1 LDTTLF
7 RDDVH
12 TVRVSS
18 PGRICLFGEHQDYL
32 HLPVIPCALSLR
44 IAIEGRRRVDMN
56 VFLDLP
62 DIGQHERFSIAEP
75 LSYTHR
81 RDYFRSTVNV
91 LRRHGFTFSTGFDCR
106 VRGTIPINAGTSSS
120 SALIVSWVHFLTL
133 MSEQQRVPVAPVIA
147 ALAHE
152 AEVVEF
158 GEPGGMMDHYAAA
171 CGGLF
176 YLSFSPAAGLSELP
190 ARLGTLVL
198 GNSGEPKDT
207 TSILARVKNRVIES
221 VAHLSRTH
229 PGFLLQKET
238 PDSIESLGGAL
249 GGDQMELLRG
259 TVRNHQI
266 TRTAVLLLQKG
277 DVDHQRL
284 GSLLNAHQEVLRDV
298 LRISTPKIDRMLAA
312 AIDAGA
318 AGGKI
323 NGSGGGGCMFAYA
336 PDHPERVAAAIEKAG
351 GTAYIVRP
359 DTGTRVETVKGAE

>member
-1 LDTTLF
+1 LKPIST
-7 RDDVH
+7 DDVH
-12 TVRVSS
+12 SIRVSS

-44 IAIEGRRRVDMN
+44 MAVEGRRRNDMN
-56 VFLDLP
+56 VFLELP
-62 DIGQHERFSIAEP
+62 DIGQQEQFSIAGP
-75 LSYTHR
+75 LTYTHR

-91 LRRHGFTFSTGFDCR
+91 LRRHGYTFATGFDCR

-120 SALIVSWVHFLTL
+120 SALIVSWVHFLTR
-133 MSEQQRVPVAPVIA
+133 MSEQQEVPPARMIA

-176 YLSFSPAAGLSELP
+176 FLSFVPAISLSELP

-207 TSILARVKNRVIES
+207 TTILSRVKNRVLEG
-221 VAHLSRTH
+221 VAHISRTD
-229 PGFLLQKET
+229 PGFLLQNET
-238 PDSIESLGGAL
+238 PHSIESLCRKL
-249 GGDQMELLRG
+249 SGDQVELLRG
-259 TVRNHQI
+259 TVHNHQI
-266 TRTAVLLLQKG
+266 TRTALALLQN
-277 DVDHQRL
+277 DHVDHRRL
-284 GSLLNAHQEVLRDV
+284 GALLNEHQQVLRDV

-312 AIDAGA
+312 AMDAGA

-336 PDHPERVAAAIEKAG
+336 PDDPDRVAAAIGKAG

-359 DTGTRVETVKGAE
+359 DSGTRLEAGKGTV

>member
-1 LDTTLF
+1 MKTTIAT
-7 RDDVH
+7 DDVQ
-12 TVRVSS
+12 TIRVSS

-32 HLPVIPCALSLR
+32 HLPVIPCALTLR
-44 IAIEGRRRVDMN
+44 VDIEGCRRKDMN
-56 VFLDLP
+56 VLLDLP
-62 DIGQHERFSIAEP
+62 DIGQQEQFSIAGP
-75 LSYTHR
+75 LTYTHK
-81 RDYFRSTVNV
+81 RDYFRSTLNV
-91 LRRHGFTFSTGFDCR
+91 LRRHGFTFTTGFDCR

-120 SALIVSWVHFLTL
+120 SALVVSWVHFLTR
-133 MSEQQRVPVAPVIA
+133 MSEQRQVPAAPVIA

-176 YLSFSPAAGLSELP
+176 SLTFSPGVSLSELP
-190 ARLGTLVL
+190 ARLGPLVL

-207 TSILARVKNRVIES
+207 TTILARVKNRVLEG
-221 VAHLSRTH
+221 VALLSRID
-229 PGFLLQKET
+229 PGFLLQNET
-238 PDSIESLGGAL
+238 PDSIESLNRKLSGE
-249 GGDQMELLRG
+249 QMELLRG
-259 TVRNHQI
+259 TVHNHQI
-266 TRTAVLLLQKG
+266 TRKALALLQNER
-277 DVDHQRL
+277 VDHLRL
-284 GSLLNAHQEVLRDV
+284 GSLLNEHQQVLRDV

-336 PDHPERVAAAIEKAG
+336 PDHPERVAAAIERAG

-359 DTGTRVETVKGAE
+359 DSGTRLEAGKGTE

>member
-1 LDTTLF
+1 
-7 RDDVH
+7 
-12 TVRVSS
+12 
-18 PGRICLFGEHQDYL
+18 
-32 HLPVIPCALSLR
+32 
-44 IAIEGRRRVDMN
+44 MN

-62 DIGQHERFSIAEP
+62 DIGQQEQFSIAGP
-75 LSYTHR
+75 LTYTHR

-91 LRRHGFTFSTGFDCR
+91 LRRHGFTFATGFDCR

-120 SALIVSWVHFLTL
+120 SALIVSWVHFLTR
-133 MSEQQRVPVAPVIA
+133 MSEQQEVPPARMIA

-176 YLSFSPAAGLSELP
+176 YLAFSPTISLSELP

-207 TSILARVKNRVIES
+207 TTILARVKNRVLEG
-221 VAHLSRTH
+221 VAHLSRTD
-229 PGFLLQKET
+229 PGFRLQNET
-238 PDSIESLGGAL
+238 PDSIESLSRKL
-249 GGDQMELLRG
+249 SGDQMELLRG

-266 TRTAVLLLQKG
+266 TRTALALLQN
-277 DVDHQRL
+277 DRVDHRRL
-284 GSLLNAHQEVLRDV
+284 GSLLNEHQQVLRDV

-312 AIDAGA
+312 AMDAGA

-336 PDHPERVAAAIEKAG
+336 PEHPDRVAAAIGKAG

-359 DTGTRVETVKGAE
+359 DSGTRLEAGKGTE

>member
-1 LDTTLF
+1 MKKLS

-32 HLPVIPCALSLR
+32 QLPVIPCALSLR
-44 IAIEGRRRVDMN
+44 IEIDGSRRTDMN
-56 VFLDLP
+56 VCLDLP
-62 DIGQHERFSIAEP
+62 DIGRREQFSLVEP
-75 LSYTHR
+75 LAYIHQ

-91 LRRHGFTFSTGFDCR
+91 LRRHGFTFASGFDCR

-120 SALIVSWVHFLTL
+120 SALIVSWVHFLTR
-133 MSEQQRVPVAPVIA
+133 MSEQRQVPPPPAIA

-176 YLSFSPAAGLSELP
+176 YLAFSPAVSISELP
-190 ARLGTLVL
+190 AQLGTLVL

-207 TSILARVKNRVIES
+207 TSILARVKNRVLDA

-229 PGFLLQKET
+229 PGFLLRNET
-238 PDSIESLGGAL
+238 PDSIDSLSGTL
-249 GGDQMELLRG
+249 SGDQVELLRG

-266 TRTAVLLLQKG
+266 TRTALVLLQNVR
-277 DVDHQRL
+277 VDHRQL
-284 GSLLNAHQEVLRDV
+284 GVLLSEHQQVLRDV

-312 AIDAGA
+312 AVDAGA

-359 DTGTRVETVKGAE
+359 DSGTRVEEGKGME